1 MFPRQPD
8 GPEPSLLSD
17 EEAMAPVV
25 EPARQIVRAAGLQD
39 VTGGFAFESCNDQGA
54 PPFRGRVEMSFAVPA
69 GVEPEDYFKGIAVTM
84 VEQGWSDGPPPGTCP
99 AGVVIHTATVM
110 AIIGRAA
117 AVGRGSVQ
125 LCGACRNMTNHRYDG
140 KTVGTVITDQ
150 LR

>member
-8 GPEPSLLSD
+8 SPEPSLLSD
-17 EEAMAPVV
+17 EEAMAQVV

-54 PPFRGRVEMSFAVPA
+54 PPFRGRVEMSFAMPA
-69 GVEPEDYFKGIAVTM
+69 SVEPDDYFKGIAVTM
-84 VEQGWSDGPPPGTCP
+84 AGQGWADGPPPGTCP
-99 AGVVIHTATVM
+99 SGVVIHTATVM

-117 AVGRGSVQ
+117 VVGRGSVQ
-125 LCGACRNMTNHRYDG
+125 LCGVCRNMTDHRYDG